1 MRQRGSLGIAEKRDD
16 WEQSSQSSR
25 PVFIPRISNAGIPEY
40 WLVDYLGLAA
50 TRYIG
55 VGKPPTTTV
64 CQLIEGE
71 YQLMQFRG
79 DDQIQARAFPEL
91 NLTAEQV
98 FIKSAAWH

>member
-1 MRQRGSLGIAEKRDD
+1 MIGSKAPNHPALF
-16 WEQSSQSSR
+16 SS
-25 PVFIPRISNAGIPEY
+25 PES
-40 WLVDYLGLAA
+40 A
-50 TRYIG
+50 TPGFLNIG